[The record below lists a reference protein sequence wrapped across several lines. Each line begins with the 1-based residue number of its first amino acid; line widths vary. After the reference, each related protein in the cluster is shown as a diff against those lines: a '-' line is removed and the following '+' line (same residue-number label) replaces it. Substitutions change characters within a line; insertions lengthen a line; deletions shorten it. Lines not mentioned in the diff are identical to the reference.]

1 MKKLYIFIFFALA
14 LTACAPKT
22 VPAPEPIFYKDSKD
36 NLFPA
41 VVQAISTSPGL
52 DNSTG
57 WVISESDASG
67 GFIRAITN
75 VRVCGFLGL
84 GCHDEQES
92 LSVVISQ
99 ADSDRT
105 QVIIQRTPKA
115 QALLERIRKEL
126 DSKFLR
132 S

>member
-1 MKKLYIFIFFALA
+1 MKNFYILIFFALA
-14 LTACAPKT
+14 LTACAPQT

-67 GFIRAITN
+67 GFVRATTS

-84 GCHDEQES
+84 GCHDEMES

-99 ADSDRT
+99 ADDDRT
-105 QVIIQRTPKA
+105 QVVIQRTPKA
-115 QALLERIRKEL
+115 QDLAEKIRKDL
-126 DSKFLR
+126 DSRFLR